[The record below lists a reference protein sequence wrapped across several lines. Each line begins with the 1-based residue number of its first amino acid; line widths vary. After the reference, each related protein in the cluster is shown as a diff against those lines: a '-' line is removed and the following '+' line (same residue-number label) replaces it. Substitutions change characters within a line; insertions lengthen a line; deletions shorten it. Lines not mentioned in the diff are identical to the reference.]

1 MMLNRNKQNKQN
13 SKPEETVIEQG
24 NAEIQRNF
32 EEEEVN

>member
-1 MMLNRNKQNKQN
+1 MRNKNKQNY
-13 SKPEETVIEQG
+13 KPKETATEQG